1 MLTLQKIIQNLN
13 TYWENQGAVL
23 TFPHD
28 IEKGAGTFN
37 PNTFLKS
44 LDNKPWKVAYVEPCR
59 RPKDGRYGEN
69 PYRTQHYY
77 QYQVLLKPVP
87 ENIQNLYIESLEKI
101 GISKKEHDIRFV
113 MDDWKSPTIGAWG
126 LGWEIW
132 VDGMEVTQ
140 FTYFQKVG
148 GLEVNPIC
156 VELTYGL
163 ERLAMYIQKV
173 DSMFDIKWND
183 KITYGEMFKRREY
196 EYSVYNFEMV
206 NIDNL
211 LNEFE
216 KNESEIEGLIEKN
229 LVAPAYDLV
238 MKNSHIFNLLDA
250 RGAISVSER
259 TAYIR
264 RIRSLAIS
272 CAKKYREILAQKK
285 GASDEK

>member
-196 EYSVYNFEMV
+196 EYSVYNFEMA

>member
-196 EYSVYNFEMV
+196 EYSVYNFEMA
-206 NIDNL
+206 NIENL